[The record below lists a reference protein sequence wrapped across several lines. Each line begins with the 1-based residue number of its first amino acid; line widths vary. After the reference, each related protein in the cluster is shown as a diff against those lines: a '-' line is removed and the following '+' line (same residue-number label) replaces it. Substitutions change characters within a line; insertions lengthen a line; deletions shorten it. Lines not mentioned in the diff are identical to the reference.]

1 MTMTITNARSELGR
15 VLARQVDRR
24 QMAAH
29 FNLAGQCANTLL
41 HDGHRWKDF
50 SRQMLVSTRRA
61 MRTAVAADAPL
72 LVHASFA
79 FVHAVQQGAKLSE
92 PLQSCAHAIL
102 EAEAL
107 VLDGPLPACVLRL
120 GYLYGPE
127 SADLLAYRVAFALGR
142 PYWSGEAKATQH
154 HLHLWD
160 AASALMTAAQ
170 PKNAGKTLYATDGH
184 PLAFEPFMMPLRTAW
199 AGASRC
205 TCRCARACWR
215 VPSSAPSTCSKP
227 HCPCR
232 PINPNRA
239 CQAGSQSTQTTARAW
254 IRSSAFG
261 ASRLDSRLKP
271 APSPHA
277 MAVEHR
283 LRPPA
288 ARRLPDPRQRPRA
301 RLTRTSPWR
310 RTACRRQR
318 RP

>member
-1 MTMTITNARSELGR
+1 MPMTITNARSELGQ

-29 FNLAGQCANTLL
+29 FNLAGQAANTLL

-92 PLQSCAHAIL
+92 PLQSCSQAIL

-154 HLHLWD
+154 HLHLGD
-160 AASALMTAAQ
+160 AAAALMAAAK
-170 PKNAGKTLYATDGH
+170 PKNAGKTFYATDGH
-184 PLAFEPFMMPLRTAW
+184 PLAFEPFMDAFAHRVGRRFPLHLPLR
-199 AGASRC
+199 SRLL
-205 TCRCARACWR
+205 ARAIVRPEHMQQTALPMPPDQPKPR
-215 VPSSAPSTCSKP
+215 VPGWKP
-227 HCPCR
+227 KYADYR
-232 PINPNRA
+232 
-239 CQAGSQSTQTTARAW
+239 QG
-254 IRSSAFG
+254 
-261 ASRLDSRLKP
+261 LDQVIGVWREP
-271 APSPHA
+271 A
-277 MAVEHR
+277 
-283 LRPPA
+283 
-288 ARRLPDPRQRPRA
+288 
-301 RLTRTSPWR
+301 
-310 RTACRRQR
+310 
-318 RP
+318 